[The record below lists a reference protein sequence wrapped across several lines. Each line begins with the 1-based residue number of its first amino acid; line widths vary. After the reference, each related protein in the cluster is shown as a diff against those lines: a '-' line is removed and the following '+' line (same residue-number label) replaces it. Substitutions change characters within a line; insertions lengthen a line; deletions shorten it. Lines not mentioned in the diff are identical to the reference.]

1 MTAIP
6 AALTFVNPIK
16 LCGAFAD
23 YCRKL
28 DGALETVSIP
38 FEKKREILTAL
49 RVTVLAHSN
58 GTLKLQTNLGALVKI
73 ASVKSI
79 ASARTGTGADRRRL
93 SDG

>member
-38 FEKKREILTAL
+38 FEKNR
-49 RVTVLAHSN
+49 
-58 GTLKLQTNLGALVKI
+58 GY
-73 ASVKSI
+73 
-79 ASARTGTGADRRRL
+79 
-93 SDG
+93 